1 MNRTDVL
8 GHPHAY
14 QPDPT
19 RRSCHFSGP
28 RRPGRRAALA
38 FMVTAGLG
46 LSACVMTPERP
57 ALRVEPNYRLQHA
70 GAGLAQGYALLAQ
83 RYEGEARWHEA
94 LQAWL
99 KAVQAAPDDADLYN
113 ALGQAQ
119 AGLGDH
125 EAAVQTL
132 QRAVQLA
139 PDQPALHNNLG
150 YALMRAGRAEEARAA
165 LQRAMALQPGYVRA
179 AANLRRLDATATAQ
193 LTPSSSAATASNAE
207 PAGAA
212 HAVTNPAQAT
222 PTANTAELA
231 RIPQPSAPTA
241 SNTLPTTTT
250 PAHHAAVTGPATPGT
265 PPTSSAQEPAAAR
278 PAPAVEIANGN
289 GVEGMAACM
298 AEALRSRG
306 AVGQTRLRNALPY
319 DTATTVVRY
328 RPGHAQS
335 AQVLAQALAQ
345 QLPGGAPAVAGLD
358 RADSLDL
365 RIVLGHD
372 LRAGGLC
379 ARRG

>member
-1 MNRTDVL
+1 
-8 GHPHAY
+8 
-14 QPDPT
+14 
-19 RRSCHFSGP
+19 
-28 RRPGRRAALA
+28 
-38 FMVTAGLG
+38 MVTAGLG

-57 ALRVEPNYRLQHA
+57 SLRVEPNYRLQHA
-70 GAGLAQGYALLAQ
+70 GAGLAQGYALLAH

-99 KAVQAAPDDADLYN
+99 KAVQAAPNDADLHN

-119 AGLGDH
+119 AGLGEH

-132 QRAVQLA
+132 QRAVELA

-179 AANLRRLDATATAQ
+179 AANLRRLDATATATAQ
-193 LTPSSSAATASNAE
+193 LTPSSSAATLSNAE
-207 PAGAA
+207 PAVAA

-265 PPTSSAQEPAAAR
+265 PTTSSAQEPAAAR

-298 AEALRSRG
+298 AKALRSRG
-306 AVGQTRLRNALPY
+306 AVSQTRLRNALPY

-335 AQVLAQALAQ
+335 AQVLAQALAH

>member
-1 MNRTDVL
+1 
-8 GHPHAY
+8 
-14 QPDPT
+14 
-19 RRSCHFSGP
+19 
-28 RRPGRRAALA
+28 
-38 FMVTAGLG
+38 MVTAGLG
-46 LSACVMTPERP
+46 LSACVMTPERS

-83 RYEGEARWHEA
+83 RYEGEARWLDA

-99 KAVQAAPDDADLYN
+99 KAVQAAPDDADLHN

-165 LQRAMALQPGYVRA
+165 LQRAMELQPGYVRA
-179 AANLRRLDATATAQ
+179 AANLRRLDATATATAQ
-193 LTPSSSAATASNAE
+193 LTPSSSAATLSNAE

-212 HAVTNPAQAT
+212 FVATDFASASATGRADAQARL
-222 PTANTAELA
+222 PH
-231 RIPQPSAPTA
+231 
-241 SNTLPTTTT
+241 SNTPSEANSLPTTTT
-250 PAHHAAVTGPATPGT
+250 PAHHTAVAGPATPGT
-265 PPTSSAQEPAAAR
+265 PHTSSAQEPAAAR

-328 RPGHAQS
+328 RPGHARS

>member
-1 MNRTDVL
+1 MNRTDFL
-8 GHPHAY
+8 GHPHAH

-19 RRSCHFSGP
+19 RRSCHLSRP
-28 RRPGRRAALA
+28 CRPGRLAALA

-99 KAVQAAPDDADLYN
+99 KAVQAAPDDADLHN

-250 PAHHAAVTGPATPGT
+250 PAHHAAVTDRATPGT

-328 RPGHAQS
+328 RPGHARS

-372 LRAGGLC
+372 LRASGLC